1 MNRKVFFQKVLISQ
15 VEKFETE
22 AKNGFKKSLA
32 AEKKYFP
39 AKKIWPHLLRN

>member
-32 AEKKYFP
+32 AEKKNIFP
-39 AKKIWPHLLRN
+39 PKKFGHIC